1 MIDTLP
7 LLPDHNDDQFDSRYR
22 IVQVAAQRAKQI
34 MRSGKQSETSKY
46 AKETSMALEEVLR
59 GDVAYLMGK
68 DAQEAIRD
76 AKRSIGPE
84 FDHSLLIEGDEDAKE
99 IQKQLSV
106 YIDDTPKVAE
116 PAEETDTTSV
126 TETIDTTSV
135 TETTEPTK

>member
-7 LLPDHNDDQFDSRYR
+7 LLPDHNSDQFDSRYR
-22 IVQVAAQRAKQI
+22 VVLVAAQRAKQI

-59 GDVAYLMGK
+59 GDVPYLIGE
-68 DAQEAIRD
+68 DAREAIRD

-116 PAEETDTTSV
+116 PAETTDTTSA
-126 TETIDTTSV
+126 TETASATKA
-135 TETTEPTK
+135 TESTK

>member
-7 LLPDHNDDQFDSRYR
+7 LLPDDNSGQFDSRYR
-22 IVQVAAQRAKQI
+22 VVLIASQRAKQI

-59 GDVAYLMGK
+59 GDVAYLIGE
-68 DAQEAIRD
+68 DAREAIRD

-106 YIDDTPKVAE
+106 YIDDTPKAAE
-116 PAEETDTTSV
+116 PAEA
-126 TETIDTTSV
+126 
-135 TETTEPTK
+135 TETTKSTK